1 MRTQCPASLQPSR
14 SRASANRGETPA
26 RRLTTRESVFRVTP
40 SRAAASETVQPSAS
54 IASRMISPGCAGSY
68 IALTALPSSVVVD
81 QVHVDGLGAVKSEH
95 DSPVGRDPDT
105 PEMAP
110 LSLQLVETPAG
121 ESHVTWMGRFVQGSQ
136 NSSNPRHQIRVQ
148 SSWVATLIQPL
159 EPSMNELHWR
169 TVTRNVSRCN
179 LGVPTGGLAAPR
191 ARLSARQVPGD
202 RPATKMGNCRSGSFW
217 RTGR

>member
-14 SRASANRGETPA
+14 SKANANRGETPA

-40 SRAAASETVQPSAS
+40 SREAASETVQPSAS

-81 QVHVDGLGAVKSEH
+81 QVHVNGFGAVESEH
-95 DSPVGRDPDT
+95 DSPVCRDPDT
-105 PEMAP
+105 PKVASV
-110 LSLQLVETPAG
+110 SLQLVETPAR
-121 ESHVTWMGRFVQGSQ
+121 ESHVTWMSRFVQGSQ
-136 NSSNPRHQIRVQ
+136 NPSNPRYQIRVHP
-148 SSWVATLIQPL
+148 SWVATLIQPL

-179 LGVPTGGLAAPR
+179 PSAGRLALESPP
-191 ARLSARQVPGD
+191 LS
-202 RPATKMGNCRSGSFW
+202 
-217 RTGR
+217 